1 MAMKDLSWNQ
11 TLAGPDR
18 DLAIEAFDKEL
29 NSLLNEILIPIP
41 KDHPDRQQAE
51 KLATAGRALLDYKR
65 CGTYKA
71 RIVKQGFKED
81 KSATNGRR
89 FLSRLRT

>member
-29 NSLLNEILIPIP
+29 NSLLNEILVPIP
-41 KDHPDRQQAE
+41 KDHPDRKEAE
-51 KLATAGRALLDYKR
+51 KLADVTVDVRIHGALILIITAKPRPL
-65 CGTYKA
+65 
-71 RIVKQGFKED
+71 
-81 KSATNGRR
+81 
-89 FLSRLRT
+89 